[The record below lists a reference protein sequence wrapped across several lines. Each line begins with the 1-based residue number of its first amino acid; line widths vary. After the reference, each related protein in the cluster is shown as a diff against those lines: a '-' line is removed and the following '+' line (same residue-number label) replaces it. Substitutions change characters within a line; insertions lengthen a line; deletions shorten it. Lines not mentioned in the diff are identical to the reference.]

1 MKILENTISFATSDG
16 LSEIDVRRFT
26 PVESAAC
33 GIVLFIHGEGGFTR
47 YCKEAA
53 ELFCRAGYVVF
64 APELLLDGKTAL
76 KRTRGNA
83 PATAAGEYLA
93 SDVLDVL
100 GRIRAKYRNL
110 PLFLCGVGT
119 GALIAQIVMAEC
131 AEKADGAVFVAP
143 LRRGHAGFLKER
155 SFYGSIA
162 KAKDGFSIKTER
174 IFFETTAGKGAC
186 AGNKENTYPG
196 LPAVVYGYFYRLMR
210 IVGSP
215 EFPGRLPKNKAYLFI
230 ADKRDVLSGNGA
242 DCLEM
247 TNELAELD
255 FSEVTC
261 RLYPGENMSDGV
273 PEPYGRDELVSQLK
287 SEIVVWLNE
296 WTEAVIAARTSL

>member
-1 MKILENTISFATSDG
+1 
-16 LSEIDVRRFT
+16 
-26 PVESAAC
+26 
-33 GIVLFIHGEGGFTR
+33 
-47 YCKEAA
+47 
-53 ELFCRAGYVVF
+53 
-64 APELLLDGKTAL
+64 
-76 KRTRGNA
+76 
-83 PATAAGEYLA
+83 
-93 SDVLDVL
+93 
-100 GRIRAKYRNL
+100 
-110 PLFLCGVGT
+110 
-119 GALIAQIVMAEC
+119 
-131 AEKADGAVFVAP
+131 
-143 LRRGHAGFLKER
+143 
-155 SFYGSIA
+155 
-162 KAKDGFSIKTER
+162 
-174 IFFETTAGKGAC
+174 
-186 AGNKENTYPG
+186 
-196 LPAVVYGYFYRLMR
+196 MR